1 MSASHNIQVY
11 AAAGQDFVGDEGRIV
26 NWAAIAS
33 GKARAT
39 IATAASAQS
48 MGVITGVEVDGTQQR
63 VTVCAF
69 GICKVRAGATF
80 TPGTTELAFVA
91 DADGFAVPASAGER
105 AVGRLIPT
113 DGLVVT
119 DGMTVLCAIY
129 PHELET

>member
-1 MSASHNIQVY
+1 MSVSQNIQVY

-33 GKARAT
+33 GTARAT

-48 MGVITGVEVDGTQQR
+48 MGIITGVEVDGSQQR
-63 VTVCAF
+63 LTVCAF
-69 GICKVRAGATF
+69 GICKVRVGATF

-91 DADGFAVPASAGER
+91 DADGFAVPASAGAR
-105 AVGRLIPT
+105 VVGRLIPV
-113 DGLVVT
+113 DGIVVT
-119 DGMTVLCAIY
+119 AGMTALCAIY